1 MLGVVL
7 WSDQKDRKAVF
18 WCEDHGD
25 LAYYDGSTSGLDE
38 SMFFDAGD
46 MVLFDVSVE
55 QRLRKA
61 INPRMVAERASVGLP
76 ETLKRVTQ
84 HEIPDALRQS
94 AKIIAFNAKNRDAE
108 TPLSAMKA

>member
-25 LAYYDGSTSGLDE
+25 LAYYDGSTSDLDE

-46 MVLFDVSVE
+46 IVLFDVSVE

-61 INPRMVAERASVGLP
+61 VNPRMVEERACAGLP

-84 HEIPDALRQS
+84 PEIPGAPRKS
-94 AKIIAFNAKNRDAE
+94 AKIIAFNMKDKDAE
-108 TPLSAMKA
+108 ASLSAMKA